1 MREMNKL
8 EDIEPKNYDDII
20 YLDRP
25 KSKYPKLSMEQRAA
39 QFAPFSALNGFSEK
53 IYESGRYTDTKK
65 ILTEE
70 EKLIINDKLNIID
83 NNKSCLV
90 KIKYFIKDN
99 KKSGG
104 KYIEKTGR
112 IRKLDKYKCEVVFE
126 DKTII
131 SIDDIINIEVI
142 NEY

>member
-8 EDIEPKNYDDII
+8 EDTEPKQYDDII
-20 YLDRP
+20 YLERP
-25 KSKYPKLSMEQRAA
+25 KSKHPKLTMEQRAA
-39 QFAPFSALNGFSEK
+39 QFAPFSALNGFADK
-53 IYESGRYTDTKK
+53 INESGRYTDTKR
-65 ILTEE
+65 ILTDE

-83 NNKSCLV
+83 NNKLCLV
-90 KIKYFIKDN
+90 KIRYFVKDS

-104 KYIEKTGR
+104 KYVEIVSR
-112 IRKLDKYKCEVVFE
+112 VRKLDKYKCEVVLE

-131 SIDDIINIEVI
+131 PIDDIINIEVI